1 MINSQRIKI
10 KVSQKGENK
19 KRQSPYVNID
29 WDKASQLFKQPLKY
43 KDNKLYPAVRE
54 LLHILAA
61 AGAIGISFAFPKA
74 GATIGSLL
82 LKDTQYQGWRIN
94 QITNQLIDR
103 KFIEI
108 VYNNDNTITVIITK
122 NGMVRALKYQ
132 LDSMEIHK
140 PRRWDKKWRVIIF
153 DIPEKYKKIREIF
166 RNRLQQLNLYQ
177 LQESVYVYPYPCFDE
192 IEFLRELYGIP
203 SKVLYLLVDKI
214 EDDEFLK
221 NRFDLG

>member
-1 MINSQRIKI
+1 MTIK
-10 KVSQKGENK
+10 NK
-19 KRQSPYVNID
+19 FKIRNKRGSKKYQSPYVNID
-29 WDKASQLFKQPLKY
+29 WNKASQLFKQPLKY
-43 KDNKLYPAVRE
+43 NDNKFYPAVKE
-54 LLHILAA
+54 ILHLLAA
-61 AGAIGISFAFPKA
+61 AGTIGLSFAFPKA

-82 LKDTQYQGWRIN
+82 LKDSQYQGWRIN

-108 VYNNDNTITVIITK
+108 VYNNDNTITVIITN

-132 LDSMEIHK
+132 LDSMKIRK

-166 RNRLQQLNLYQ
+166 RFRLQHLDLYQ
-177 LQESVYVYPYPCFDE
+177 LQKSVYVCPFPCFDE
-192 IEFLRELYGIP
+192 VEFLRELYGIP
-203 SKVLYLLVDKI
+203 SKVLYLLVDQI

-221 NRFDLG
+221 NRFDLE